1 MAKIT
6 GASGKRTLHKF
17 ANLPMK
23 LTCKTNAF
31 WIHVGYYGLSVVPAN
46 VNVGLFVISR
56 SSNVVLHTPHLL
68 MQD

>member
-6 GASGKRTLHKF
+6 GASGKHTLHKF

-23 LTCKTNAF
+23 LF